1 MFVTCLWKVWC
12 CWMVRKCWG
21 RHSKK
26 LMIKSGKQEDRK
38 WMNDEMAV
46 YFRYL
51 MQRIKMNWIWPSR
64 FFVLE
69 HILTRNRNDCIRFV
83 IRNKDREVKLHVT
96 FNWRSSKYV
105 TVIDNFQNSTTIIL
119 CCVGISFPD
128 FFIMYIYLS
137 IKEKLW
143 NCLTI

>member
-1 MFVTCLWKVWC
+1 
-12 CWMVRKCWG
+12 
-21 RHSKK
+21 
-26 LMIKSGKQEDRK
+26 MIKSGKQEDRK

-96 FNWRSSKYV
+96 FN
-105 TVIDNFQNSTTIIL
+105 
-119 CCVGISFPD
+119 
-128 FFIMYIYLS
+128 
-137 IKEKLW
+137 
-143 NCLTI
+143 